1 MRRKTFY
8 LPEEITTDLYT
19 SGREWQTEDGKEY
32 RGSYHR
38 YITNEIYTGATWNSK
53 TSRRLLPFID
63 RIVDNTLY
71 RELKK
76 EIRVRY
82 LAPVPFIPVITDTI
96 RKAGVLSRY
105 FFKRINDGAFIEVN
119 EPQYRSINNGTID
132 KNLYVA
138 IQLQWYIT
146 GNIEDI
152 IQGTVNIQGVRSKN
166 LKQIE
171 AANRILPG
179 ISEVLKNPLQFY
191 TDNEFIV
198 PKDINE

>member
-8 LPEEITTDLYT
+8 MPEEITTNLYT

-38 YITNEIYTGATWNSK
+38 YMTNEIYTGATWDAK
-53 TSRRLLPFID
+53 TSRKLLPLID
-63 RIVDNTLY
+63 RNADSSLY

-82 LAPVPFIPVITDTI
+82 LSPVPFIPVITDKI
-96 RKAGVLSRY
+96 RKDGVFSRY
-105 FFKRINDGAFIEVN
+105 FFKRINDGTFIEVN
-119 EPQYRSINNGTID
+119 ESQYRSINNGTID

-138 IQLQWYIT
+138 IQLQWYVT
-146 GNIEDI
+146 GNIEDT
-152 IQGTVNIQGVRSKN
+152 IQGPVNIQGVRTKN